1 MADNRTSIVIIAQ
14 DQASATLGKV
24 GSSLERLSGSAAGL
38 GALKTA
44 LGGLAGAFSAGALI
58 GFAKS
63 TIDAADNI
71 NDLSQKIGIGVR
83 DLATWQLAAEQ
94 SGTSLESVARGVK
107 GLAKHMV
114 ENGAAFKAAGITAT
128 DVNGAMVQLADIFA
142 AMPAGIEKTTL
153 AVTMFDKVGMDMIPL
168 LNQGSAGLAAT
179 QAKAAA
185 YAEKLAELAPKAD
198 AFNDSLAEFGLVGK
212 SVAIDAL
219 LPMMNAL
226 TGILKLVQEATSG
239 ISGLSSALGKVADM
253 VNLPQVRALAMLAG
267 GAASLSGGGNVK
279 PGRDLISPEMQARM
293 GTGGMALPGANSEA
307 ERAAMARGAS
317 LQAALGGKSAG
328 GRSSRSAAGGRTKI
342 SDEEK
347 AWGEASQQQAEAF
360 AKTLADEA
368 RETERMAKANERL
381 VEQYRQVADPLR
393 KYFQQL
399 DEIRA
404 LQGISESER
413 EDFSR
418 KVIEDMDAEVAKMS
432 ELGDVME
439 ENNDFARE
447 FGLTFAS
454 AFEDAVVNGKS
465 FSEVLKGIEQDIL
478 RIVMRKTLTEPLGNM
493 LNEFVGG
500 FDLGSLFGG
509 GSTSGFGDLAGL
521 AAGVPQYAQ
530 GTNYVP
536 DDGFAYLH
544 KGEAVVPAGMNATG
558 GGAGITVH
566 NNFTVSGAVDQ
577 RTQAQIAAEA
587 GAAIERAMRRN
598 R

>member
-1 MADNRTSIVIIAQ
+1 
-14 DQASATLGKV
+14 
-24 GSSLERLSGSAAGL
+24 
-38 GALKTA
+38 
-44 LGGLAGAFSAGALI
+44 
-58 GFAKS
+58 
-63 TIDAADNI
+63 
-71 NDLSQKIGIGVR
+71 
-83 DLATWQLAAEQ
+83 
-94 SGTSLESVARGVK
+94 
-107 GLAKHMV
+107 
-114 ENGAAFKAAGITAT
+114 
-128 DVNGAMVQLADIFA
+128 
-142 AMPAGIEKTTL
+142 
-153 AVTMFDKVGMDMIPL
+153 MIPL